1 MNHIKRVYR
10 SAKDH
15 LLGGICGGLG
25 QYFGVDSNLVR
36 FIWVIITL
44 IWPASIIAYFIMWA
58 IIPNESDQ
66 EIVQAQAS

>member
-10 SAKDH
+10 SAKDR

-25 QYFGVDSNLVR
+25 QYFGVDSNLIR
-36 FIWVIITL
+36 LIWVIITL

-58 IIPNESDQ
+58 IIPIESDQ
-66 EIVQAQAS
+66 EIVQAQAN